1 MDGVGGLAF
10 LLILCGGSL
19 MLWLSARGQRRRI
32 ARQRRRI
39 AELER
44 QNVRLQRALDAATV
58 GGTETLVPP
67 AALSLPARPVPMPNP
82 PVGALATVRA
92 LEAQVRTHPPDPY
105 LFPVGWELVRG
116 TPGVVSLSLASKS
129 PFRSGNIAV
138 TGESQYGKGTLVFLV
153 LAALCLRATPAQ
165 LRVLAID
172 PKRDFALWRGKEHN
186 WREPILGREP
196 TRARAALRAVTEER
210 ERRARLR
217 EEYGVVQHEDL
228 PEGVR
233 PPILVVYVGELN
245 TLRLDVPEVEKWLTS
260 EMSTVLADGIR
271 FLIDDQNTSGKV
283 TDWRTHIGT
292 YIAGFQASQ
301 DWVRPNIGMGVDELR
316 ELGGVP
322 MNKFPGPGYFTV
334 RSGVDVATVHA
345 PWIDIATRQAA
356 LALLPDTALP
366 LSIDAGP
373 EDAPGGKRKPE
384 LAITPDEEARI
395 LAAAALHSKRTEV
408 CAAAFD
414 GATTGEEYTKT
425 KTVLDRHRL
434 LVPGSSTEAAL
445 RH

>member
-1 MDGVGGLAF
+1 MDGLGGLGM
-10 LLILCGGSL
+10 LLVLIGGGA
-19 MLWLSARGQRRRI
+19 MLWLRGREQRRRI

-39 AELER
+39 VELER
-44 QNVRLQRALDAATV
+44 QNARLQRALEAQGAAA
-58 GGTETLVPP
+58 GGGAAQALPRP
-67 AALSLPARPVPMPNP
+67 ALPPARPVPMPSP
-82 PVGALATVRA
+82 PPGVLATVRA
-92 LEAQVRTHPPDPY
+92 MEAQGAGAARDPY
-105 LFPVGWELVRG
+105 LFPVGWELARG
-116 TPGVVSLSLASKS
+116 RPGVVSLSLTSGS
-129 PFRSGNIAV
+129 PYRSGNIAV

-165 LRVLAID
+165 LQLLAID
-172 PKRDFALWRGKEHN
+172 PKRDFGLWRGKAHN
-186 WREPILGREP
+186 WREPVLGRDAAL
-196 TRARAALRAVTEER
+196 TRAAMAAVTAER

-217 EEYGVVQHEDL
+217 EQHGVVQHEDL
-228 PEGVR
+228 PDAVR
-233 PPILVVYVGELN
+233 PPVLVVYVGELN

-322 MNKFPGPGYFTV
+322 MNKFAGPGYFTV
-334 RSGVDVATVHA
+334 RSGVDVATVRA
-345 PWIDIATRQAA
+345 PWVDIAARQAA
-356 LALLPDTALP
+356 LALLPDASQP

-373 EDAPGGKRKPE
+373 DEAGKKRPE
-384 LAITPDEEARI
+384 VIVTPEEEARI
-395 LAAAALHSKRTEV
+395 LAAAALHTKRTEV
-408 CAAAFD
+408 CAAAFG

-425 KTVLDRHRL
+425 KAVLDRHRL
-434 LVPGSSTEAAL
+434 LVPGVAL
-445 RH
+445 RE

>member
-1 MDGVGGLAF
+1 MDGLGGLGM
-10 LLILCGGSL
+10 LLILIGGGA
-19 MLWLSARGQRRRI
+19 MLVLRGREQRRRL

-44 QNVRLQRALDAATV
+44 QNARLQRALAAAGAV
-58 GGTETLVPP
+58 GAVGAVVPRP
-67 AALSLPARPVPMPNP
+67 ASPPVRPVPMPSP
-82 PVGALATVRA
+82 PLGVLATVRA
-92 LEAQVRTHPPDPY
+92 LEAQGNANDPY
-105 LFPVGWELVRG
+105 LFPVGWELARG
-116 TPGVVSLSLASKS
+116 GPGVVSLSLASSS
-129 PFRSGNIAV
+129 PYRSGNIAV

-153 LAALCLRATPAQ
+153 LAALCLRATSAQ

-172 PKRDFALWRGKEHN
+172 PKRDFALWRGKAHN
-186 WREPILGREP
+186 WREPVLGRDAAL
-196 TRARAALRAVTEER
+196 TRAAMAAVTAER

-217 EEYGVVQHEDL
+217 EQHGVVLHEDL

-233 PPILVVYVGELN
+233 PPVLVVYVGELN

-322 MNKFPGPGYFTV
+322 MNKFAGPGYFTV
-334 RSGVDVATVHA
+334 RSGVDVATVRA
-345 PWIDIATRQAA
+345 PWVDIEARQAA
-356 LALLPDTALP
+356 LALLPDAPQP
-366 LSIDAGP
+366 LSIDVVPDEGAK
-373 EDAPGGKRKPE
+373 KRPE
-384 LAITPDEEARI
+384 LIVTPEEEARI

-408 CAAAFD
+408 CAAAFG

-425 KTVLDRHRL
+425 KAVLDRHRL
-434 LVPGSSTEAAL
+434 LVPGGGEARAL
-445 RH
+445 DRG